1 MSYVQNLIHAVFRTY
16 TSEDTLP
23 TDDRVKFLYQ
33 DIWGIIK
40 NKGGQLYRINSMS
53 DHVHLLF
60 TIPPVIS
67 LSDFMK
73 AIKASSSKIIK
84 TKEGFENFKSWGEG
98 YAALSY
104 SLRDKEVS
112 SLHDLGDT
120 LSCAFRRLKST
131 VNKVSS
137 LRDCSTERSRCMP
150 DAIVQKSFGLCAQ
163 NVIEHQ

>member
-16 TSEDTLP
+16 KSENTLP
-23 TDDRVKFLYQ
+23 VDDRVNFLYQ

-40 NKGGQLYRINSMS
+40 NKEGHLYRINSMS

-60 TIPPVIS
+60 TIPPVIA
-67 LSDFMK
+67 LSDFVK

-104 SLRDKEVS
+104 SLRDKDMIVKYIINQQEHHKKV
-112 SLHDLGDT
+112 T
-120 LSCAFRRLKST
+120 FRDEYISFIKEMGMDFDE
-131 VNKVSS
+131 
-137 LRDCSTERSRCMP
+137 RDWHR
-150 DAIVQKSFGLCAQ
+150 
-163 NVIEHQ
+163 

>member
-1 MSYVQNLIHAVFRTY
+1 MSYVQQFIHAVIRTY
-16 TSEDTLP
+16 KSENTLP

-40 NKGGQLYRINSMS
+40 NKGGYLYRINSVS

-60 TIPPVIS
+60 TMPPTIA

-84 TKEGFENFKSWGEG
+84 TKEGFERFKSWSEG

-104 SLRDKEVS
+104 SLKDKDMIVKYIINQQE
-112 SLHDLGDT
+112 HH
-120 LSCAFRRLKST
+120 K
-131 VNKVSS
+131 KVSFKDEYEAFIREMG
-137 LRDCSTERSRCMP
+137 LEFDERDWGR
-150 DAIVQKSFGLCAQ
+150 
-163 NVIEHQ
+163 